1 MNELASAPFSDA
13 LRPLAERMARAVRE
27 HEILRVAGSVGA
39 GSGDR
44 EAGAARDAVLE
55 WAENRV
61 GDRLPKAAWEHGEFE
76 QHTGGRDRK
85 AVRLVDGAAD
95 LWALRADDPDS
106 TVAGRVWT
114 TEVSIGFKPGG
125 RAHFGLRLLVSSPEP
140 DLSDME
146 PAVPGFLQRVARER
160 GLYQRA
166 DRLASGPWLVG
177 SDGDA
182 ERLVETM
189 LDPERREP
197 VFVLTVQEN
206 AVDPT
211 FPLMDPEPLARAT
224 LGLAKV
230 VVLPARRTW
239 ALTERLGKRLSVF
252 GGAVRTYLPGFAEDA
267 NPHDHELFLAERL
280 WSPEGPHL
288 VAARLKRI
296 AAAESLRRLKLGK
309 DVLSFLEVRTR
320 ILEITRKRLEHE
332 SAEEDEQLSAAR
344 TQIENLEERLEVS
357 DEDQLSLLEHLEETE
372 EKLKRAERQLES
384 ANYRIQQLTSQL
396 ATRGDRPDENISLPD
411 SWTRFPDWC
420 DLNLDGRVILSPR
433 ARREVKAP
441 KFDDPEIAARCLLWL
456 ANDYREAR
464 LEGVGD
470 DLRKSIGNGIRHDRC
485 GDDSF
490 RFKWRG
496 RWVDVGWHVKN
507 GGNTRDPKRCLR
519 IYYFWDT
526 ENREVIVASMPD
538 HIRTGAT

>member
-1 MNELASAPFSDA
+1 MNESAPAPFSDA
-13 LRPLAERMARAVRE
+13 LRPPAARMARAVRE
-27 HEILRVAGSVGA
+27 HEILRVAGSVGE
-39 GSGDR
+39 GDGDR

-55 WAENRV
+55 WAEDRV
-61 GDRLPKAAWEHGEFE
+61 GDRLPQAAWEHGGFE

-95 LWALRADDPDS
+95 LWALRADDPDRN
-106 TVAGRVWT
+106 VAGRVWT
-114 TEVSIGFKPGG
+114 TEVSIFFEAGE

-146 PAVPGFLQRVARER
+146 PSVPEFLERVARER
-160 GLYQRA
+160 GLWRRA
-166 DRLASGPWLVG
+166 DRLAPEPLLVG
-177 SDGDA
+177 SEGDA

-189 LDPERREP
+189 LDPTRREP
-197 VFVLTVQEN
+197 VFVLTVPEN

-224 LGLAKV
+224 LGLAEV
-230 VVLPARRTW
+230 VVLPARHTW

-267 NPHDHELFLAERL
+267 NPHDHALVLAERL

-288 VAARLKRI
+288 AAARLKRI

-309 DVLSFLEVRTR
+309 DVLSFREVRTR
-320 ILEITRKRLEHE
+320 ILEIERARLEHE
-332 SAEEDEQLSAAR
+332 SAEEDDQLSAAR
-344 TQIENLEERLEVS
+344 TQIENLKERLNSS
-357 DEDQLSLLEHLEETE
+357 DEDQLSLLEQLEETE
-372 EKLKRAERQLES
+372 EKLKRAERQLEL
-384 ANYRIQQLTSQL
+384 ANYRIQQLTGQL
-396 ATRGDRPDENISLPD
+396 ATRGDRPDANVPLPD
-411 SWTRFPDWC
+411 SWSRFPDWC
-420 DLNLDGRVILSPR
+420 DHNLDGRVVLSPR

-441 KFDDPEIAARCLLWL
+441 KFEDPETAARCLLWL

-470 DLRKSIGNGIRHDRC
+470 DLRKSIGNGIRNDRC

-490 RFKWRG
+490 SFKWQG

>member
-1 MNELASAPFSDA
+1 
-13 LRPLAERMARAVRE
+13 MARPVRE

-95 LWALRADDPDS
+95 LWALRADDPDA

-114 TEVSIGFKPGG
+114 TEVSIGFKAGG

-166 DRLASGPWLVG
+166 DRLASEPWLVG

-182 ERLVETM
+182 ERLVEAM

-267 NPHDHELFLAERL
+267 NPHDHALFLAERL

-344 TQIENLEERLEVS
+344 TQIENLEERLKVS
-357 DEDQLSLLEHLEETE
+357 DEDQLSLLEQLEETE
-372 EKLKRAERQLES
+372 EKLKRAERQLEL
-384 ANYRIQQLTSQL
+384 ANYRVQQLTSQL

-411 SWTRFPDWC
+411 SWARFPDWC
-420 DLNLDGRVILSPR
+420 DHNLDGRVILSPR

-441 KFDDPEIAARCLLWL
+441 KFDDPEAAARCLLWL

-470 DLRKSIGNGIRHDRC
+470 DLRKSIGNGIRNDRC

-490 RFKWRG
+490 PFKWQG

>member
-1 MNELASAPFSDA
+1 MNEAAPGPFSDA
-13 LRPLAERMARAVRE
+13 LRPVADRMARAVRE
-27 HEILRVAGSVGA
+27 HEILRVAGSVGE

-55 WAENRV
+55 WTEDRV
-61 GDRLPKAAWEHGEFE
+61 GDRLPKAAWEHDEFE

-95 LWALRADDPDS
+95 LWALRADDPDRN
-106 TVAGRVWT
+106 VAERVWT
-114 TEVSIGFKPGG
+114 TEVSIGFTTGG
-125 RAHFGLRLLVSSPEP
+125 RTHLSLRLLVSSPEP
-140 DLSDME
+140 DLSDVE
-146 PAVPGFLQRVARER
+146 PSVPGFLHRVARER

-166 DRLASGPWLVG
+166 NRVAPEPRLVG
-177 SDGDA
+177 SEGDA

-189 LDPERREP
+189 LDPKRREP
-197 VFVLTVQEN
+197 VFVLTVPEN
-206 AVDPT
+206 AIDPRG
-211 FPLMDPEPLARAT
+211 PLMDPKPLARAT
-224 LGLAKV
+224 LGLARV
-230 VVLPARRTW
+230 VVLPARHTW

-267 NPHDHELFLAERL
+267 NPHGHALVLAERL
-280 WSPEGPHL
+280 WTPEGPHL
-288 VAARLKRI
+288 VAAQLKRI

-309 DVLSFLEVRTR
+309 DVLSFPEVRTR
-320 ILEITRKRLEHE
+320 ILEITRRRLEHE
-332 SAEEDEQLSAAR
+332 SAEEDQQLSAAR
-344 TQIENLEERLEVS
+344 TQIENLNERLKTS
-357 DEDQLSLLEHLEETE
+357 DEDQLSLLEQLEETE
-372 EKLKRAERQLES
+372 ERLKRAEQQLDS
-384 ANYRIQQLTSQL
+384 ANYRIQQLTEQL

-411 SWTRFPDWC
+411 SWASFPDWC
-420 DLNLDGRVILSPR
+420 DHNLDGRVALSPR

-441 KFDDPEIAARCLLWL
+441 KFDDPETAARCLLWL

-464 LEGVGD
+464 LEGGGG
-470 DLRKSIGNGIRHDRC
+470 DLRKSIENGIRNDRC

-490 RFKWRG
+490 RVKWRG

-519 IYYFWDT
+519 IYYFWDA

-538 HIRTGAT
+538 HARTGAT